1 MKEKTPHLR
10 RFFFSGEQFAIER
23 FRILLQLAGTNLIT
37 TIIPRIAMNLKKCS
51 LILTTLSI
59 AQFSIAADLQQLPAH
74 VGGRVLETAL
84 ADGSKSYEYS
94 WPAVYFETA
103 FKGDSLTLKFNDD
116 QNIFQLIV
124 DDGTPIVINKP
135 GMQDYVVPGLTTGIH
150 KVRLEKVTET
160 QSSTGRFLGF
170 YSDDK
175 PAALPKRKRQI
186 EFIGDS
192 FTVGYGNT
200 SPSRECTNEE
210 LFKTTNSQLAFGP
223 IVAKNFNADYQ
234 LNASSGF
241 GIVRNYNGTS
251 PDKSLIGLYPFTLH
265 SNNYIYTSNWQPQVI
280 VIGLGTNDFS
290 TPLNNGERWKTR
302 AELQQDYIGK
312 YVEFINALQRKN
324 PHAQFVLMASD
335 KANGEIADQ
344 VGKVLAQVKASGM
357 KKIDSI
363 IFTGLDYE
371 GCHWHPSAKDDKLV
385 ADLLI
390 NHLKA
395 KKVW

>member
-1 MKEKTPHLR
+1 
-10 RFFFSGEQFAIER
+10 
-23 FRILLQLAGTNLIT
+23 
-37 TIIPRIAMNLKKCS
+37 MNLTKLS
-51 LILTTLSI
+51 LALATLTLT
-59 AQFSIAADLQQLPAH
+59 QFGMAADLTQLPAH
-74 VGGRVLETAL
+74 VGGRVLASTS
-84 ADGSKSYEYS
+84 ADGNKAYEYS

-103 FKGDSLTLKFNDD
+103 FKGDSLTLKFDDD
-116 QNIFQLIV
+116 QNIFQLII
-124 DDGTPIVINKP
+124 DGAAPVVINKP
-135 GMQDYVVPGLTTGIH
+135 GKQDYVVPGLTQGTH

-175 PAALPKRKRQI
+175 PAALPNRKRQI

-192 FTVGYGNT
+192 YTVGYGNI
-200 SPSRECTNEE
+200 SPSRECTGDE

-223 IVAKNFNADYQ
+223 LTAKHFNADYQ
-234 LNASSGF
+234 INASSGF

-265 SNNYIYTSNWQPQVI
+265 SNNYIYTSNWQPQVV

-302 AELQQDYIGK
+302 DDLQQDYVNK
-312 YVEFINALQRKN
+312 YVEFVLALQRNN
-324 PHAQFVLMASD
+324 PKAQFLLMASD
-335 KANGEIADQ
+335 KADGEIANQ
-344 VGKVLAQVKASGM
+344 VSKVLARVKAAGV

-363 IFTGLDYE
+363 IFTGLNYE
-371 GCHWHPSAKDDKLV
+371 GCHWHPSAKDDTLV

-390 NHLKA
+390 NYLSSHKI
-395 KKVW
+395 W